1 MNIGYARV
9 STEDQNLAIQ
19 IEALTAAGC
28 RRIFQEKRSG
38 ARSDRPEL
46 RRLLDQLREGDTVVV
61 WRLDRLARSNRDLLE
76 LAETIDGARAG
87 LRSLC
92 EPWADTTSAA
102 GRMVLTVFAGIAEF
116 ERALIRERTG
126 MGRVAAKR
134 RGVKFGR
141 PSKLNSEQI
150 ALAARLIG
158 EGQPVKEVAKTFGVH
173 AATIYRLPDAATSQE
188 EA

>member
-9 STEDQNLAIQ
+9 STDDQDLALQ
-19 IEALTAAGC
+19 REALTAAGC

-38 ARSDRPEL
+38 IRADRPEL
-46 RRLLDQLREGDTVVV
+46 RQMLQQLREGDTLIV
-61 WRLDRLARSNRDLLE
+61 WRLDRLARSTRDLLE
-76 LAETIDGARAG
+76 LSEAISGAGAG
-87 LRSLC
+87 LKSLG

-126 MGRVAAKR
+126 TGRVAAKN

-141 PSKLNSEQI
+141 PPKLTPEQV
-150 ALAARLIG
+150 ALAVRLVD
-158 EGQPVKEVAKTFGVH
+158 EGQSVPHVASTFGVH
-173 AATIYRLPDAATSQE
+173 AATIYRCLA
-188 EA
+188 